1 MLPAMEILNV
11 KLAATQSL
19 PNNMAKTFKKMSM
32 KVSVPKP
39 SLHFS
44 LLTIL
49 AGPDLRNLAIP
60 IEVVN
65 VERNNVQMKRC
76 PSVISPVE

>member
-1 MLPAMEILNV
+1 MEILKPKLPMTIIFPVNV
-11 KLAATQSL
+11 
-19 PNNMAKTFKKMSM
+19 AKTFKKMSM
-32 KVSVPKP
+32 KVSVPYP

-60 IEVVN
+60 IEAVN
-65 VERNNVQMKRC
+65 VERNNVQTKRC

>member
-1 MLPAMEILNV
+1 MLPAMEILNA
-11 KLAATQSL
+11 KLPATKSL
-19 PNNMAKTFKKMSM
+19 PTNMAKTFKKMSM
-32 KVSVPKP
+32 KVSVPYP

-65 VERNNVQMKRC
+65 VERNNVQKKRC